1 MGSRSLADDFRVEIG
16 SEGEDGGAVP
26 SPAPLAR
33 RPDFKLGQAT
43 IRPSL
48 RSIEGPDDTATAE
61 PRVMQVLLALADAK
75 GAVLTRDDLI
85 RLCWNG
91 TIVGDDAVNRA
102 IAELRKIVRASGAG
116 FTVETIPK
124 IGYRLSGASDTGPV
138 TGREHGL
145 LAGRSRRQLLI
156 GGAAAL
162 AATVAAGTFVLR
174 RDPADPRVPDLVER
188 GRRALR
194 ESLPDSDAQGVS
206 VLRRAVALEPDNSEA
221 WGLLALALRRVAENA
236 DPARTT
242 AAIRACE
249 AAARRALALDPADGN
264 ALTALATVQ
273 PFFGEWF
280 EAEEKL
286 RAVLAVAP
294 NNIAAIDELV
304 LLLQSAGRARSSWN
318 WNERSVMLDSL
329 SPVSHYRKALKL
341 WIFGRVGQADQ
352 VVERALLLWPRHP
365 AVWNARLMIFAFT
378 GRAEAAIRMIEDD
391 ANRPESMAAPAM
403 AVWRSSLAALDSRS
417 SPDIAK
423 ARKENMEAAPRSPG
437 FAVNAIMVLSL
448 LGEVDAA
455 FTVADG
461 YLLRRGPL
469 IGTLWTGA
477 GQMPV
482 NDQRWRR
489 TMMLFTPAAA
499 AMRSD
504 IRFPALCEGCGL
516 ADYWK
521 RRGVAPDFPI
531 GPASA

>member
-1 MGSRSLADDFRVEIG
+1 MADDFRVEIG
-16 SEGEDGGAVP
+16 SEGEDGGAGP
-26 SPAPLAR
+26 SPVPLAR
-33 RPDFKLGQAT
+33 RPDFSLGRAT

-48 RSIEGPDDTATAE
+48 RSIEGPDGTAIAE
-61 PRVMQVLLALADAK
+61 PRVMQVLLALADAN

-85 RLCWNG
+85 GQCWNG

-102 IAELRKIVRASGAG
+102 IAELRKMVRTSGAG
-116 FTVETIPK
+116 FAVETIPR
-124 IGYRLSGASDTGPV
+124 IGYRLSIAGDAAAVRDHERGQS
-138 TGREHGL
+138 
-145 LAGRSRRQLLI
+145 AGRSRRQLLI

-162 AATVAAGTFVLR
+162 AAAGAVGIFNLR
-174 RDPADPRVPDLVER
+174 RDPADPRVLDLVEQ

-194 ESLPDSDAQGVS
+194 ESLPDSNAQGVS
-206 VLRRAVALEPDNSEA
+206 VLRQAVAIDPDNSEA
-221 WGLLALALRRVAENA
+221 WGLLSLALRRVAENA
-236 DPARTT
+236 DPAATT

-264 ALTALATVQ
+264 ALTALATLQ

-304 LLLQSAGRARSSWN
+304 LLLQSAGLARSSWN
-318 WNERSVMLDSL
+318 WNERSVMLDAL

-341 WIFGRVGQADQ
+341 WIFGRVTEADQ
-352 VVERALLLWPRHP
+352 AVDRALLLWPSHP

-391 ANRPESMAAPAM
+391 ARRPEAMAAPAM

-417 SPDIAK
+417 PPDIAK
-423 ARKENMEAAPRSPG
+423 ARKENLEAAPRSPG

-489 TMMLFTPAAA
+489 TMMLFTPATA
-499 AMRSD
+499 AMRDD
-504 IRFPALCEGCGL
+504 IRFSALCEGCGL
-516 ADYWK
+516 ADYWN
-521 RRGVAPDFPI
+521 RRGVSPDFPI